1 MFISPSVYL
10 TKCFLSKLCSLGQ
23 PLPKFAVVRNFV
35 NHCNR
40 AITFQALQ
48 SGGRLLFIADQQH
61 TQSLNVRHAAT
72 GCFCSGCFGSRLHRL
87 LGCSGCSVAQLLWL
101 LWLPARLLRLHGCT
115 GCSVAQLLWLLW
127 LPARL
132 LRLSAC
138 PLWLLAFIP
147 YAKVKKL
154 ILTHYILF
162 IWQDRC
168 MFFSDAAFPSSRCCF
183 YLFPMDLPGSSI
195 FATAPRP
202 AALPRRPGQ
211 PASLPLRCPSQQ
223 HLPYSSSLQRPCQQ
237 QTSSGGEEYFGLAS
251 NLAHLGRIC

>member
-1 MFISPSVYL
+1 M
-10 TKCFLSKLCSLGQ
+10 CSLGQ

-61 TQSLNVRHAAT
+61 TQSFNVRHAAT
-72 GCFCSGCFGSRLHRL
+72 GCFCSGSTEALAAPA
-87 LGCSGCSVAQLLWL
+87 AQLFW
-101 LWLPARLLRLHGCT
+101 
-115 GCSVAQLLWLLW
+115 VLW

-138 PLWLLAFIP
+138 PLWLLRLPAFIP

-162 IWQDRC
+162 IWKNRC
-168 MFFSDAAFPSSRCCF
+168 FFFPMLLFLLACYFPSSRWIS
-183 YLFPMDLPGSSI
+183 LAAASLPQRPGQQLCRSAPASSS
-195 FATAPRP
+195 ATAPPLCSRSATASRP
-202 AALPRRPGQ
+202 ATNLIRRRRV
-211 PASLPLRCPSQQ
+211 LR
-223 HLPYSSSLQRPCQQ
+223 
-237 QTSSGGEEYFGLAS
+237 FG
-251 NLAHLGRIC
+251 

>member
-48 SGGRLLFIADQQH
+48 PGGRLLFIADQQH

-72 GCFCSGCFGSRLHRL
+72 GCFCSGCTGLSS
-87 LGCSGCSVAQLLWL
+87 CSGCTEARLLWL
-101 LWLPARLLRLHGCT
+101 LSCSGCF
-115 GCSVAQLLWLLW
+115 GCLLW
-127 LPARL
+127 LP
-132 LRLSAC
+132 
-138 PLWLLAFIP
+138 AFIP

-162 IWQDRC
+162 IWKDRC
-168 MFFSDAAFPSSRCCF
+168 LFFPMLLFPLACCF
-183 YLFPMDLPGSSI
+183 SLFPMDLPGISI
-195 FATAPRP
+195 FATAQPLATEPRPAVSLPLRRPWPAASSRWRSATAPPLCSRAATAPRP
-202 AALPRRPGQ
+202 ATALPRRP
-211 PASLPLRCPSQQ
+211 S
-223 HLPYSSSLQRPCQQ
+223 QQ
-237 QTSSGGEEYFGLAS
+237 QTSSGGEKYSGLAS

>member
-48 SGGRLLFIADQQH
+48 PGGRLLFIADQQH

-72 GCFCSGCFGSRLHRL
+72 GCFCSGCSSLSC
-87 LGCSGCSVAQLLWL
+87 CSGCSVA
-101 LWLPARLLRLHGCT
+101 
-115 GCSVAQLLWLLW
+115 
-127 LPARL
+127 
-132 LRLSAC
+132 C
-138 PLWLLAFIP
+138 PLWLPAFIP

-162 IWQDRC
+162 IWKDRC
-168 MFFSDAAFPSSRCCF
+168 MFFSDAAFPFSRCCF

-195 FATAPRP
+195 SATAQPLATEPRP
-202 AALPRRPGQ
+202 AV
-211 PASLPLRCPSQQ
+211 SLPLRRPW
-223 HLPYSSSLQRPCQQ
+223 PAASSRWLFAAAPQPATNLIRQRKVLR
-237 QTSSGGEEYFGLAS
+237 FG
-251 NLAHLGRIC
+251 

>member
-48 SGGRLLFIADQQH
+48 PGGRLLFIADQQH

-72 GCFCSGCFGSRLHRL
+72 GCLCSCCSCCSGLSGCFGSRLHRL
-87 LGCSGCSVAQLLWL
+87 LGCSGCSVA
-101 LWLPARLLRLHGCT
+101 
-115 GCSVAQLLWLLW
+115 
-127 LPARL
+127 
-132 LRLSAC
+132 C
-138 PLWLLAFIP
+138 PLWLPAFIP

-162 IWQDRC
+162 IWKDRC
-168 MFFSDAAFPSSRCCF
+168 FFFPMLLFLLACYFPSSRWIS
-183 YLFPMDLPGSSI
+183 LVAASLPQRPGQPAPPQRSSQQLCHGSTSLQSLRHGVPASI
-195 FATAPRP
+195 SASAPLPATSSRWRSATAPRP
-202 AALPRRPGQ
+202 ATNLIRRRKV
-211 PASLPLRCPSQQ
+211 LR
-223 HLPYSSSLQRPCQQ
+223 
-237 QTSSGGEEYFGLAS
+237 FG
-251 NLAHLGRIC
+251 

>member
-72 GCFCSGCFGSRLHRL
+72 GCLCSCCSCCSGLSGCFGSRLHRL
-87 LGCSGCSVAQLLWL
+87 LGCSGCSVA
-101 LWLPARLLRLHGCT
+101 
-115 GCSVAQLLWLLW
+115 
-127 LPARL
+127 
-132 LRLSAC
+132 C
-138 PLWLLAFIP
+138 PLWLPAFIP

-162 IWQDRC
+162 IWKDRC
-168 MFFSDAAFPSSRCCF
+168 MFFSDAAFPSRMLFFPLPDGSPWHLHLCHSAASRRSA
-183 YLFPMDLPGSSI
+183 PASI
-195 FATAPRP
+195 SATAPRP
-202 AALPRRPGQ
+202 ASISATAVP
-211 PASLPLRCPSQQ
+211 
-223 HLPYSSSLQRPCQQ
+223 
-237 QTSSGGEEYFGLAS
+237 
-251 NLAHLGRIC
+251 